1 MRNEC
6 HGGETG
12 RRAGFKIQL
21 GQLSAGSIPARGTK
35 ALFQNI
41 LEHIKPLIVK
51 GFFIACYLL

>member
-1 MRNEC
+1 MRLEC

-35 ALFQNI
+35 AKKTTDI
-41 LEHIKPLIVK
+41 LSVV
-51 GFFIACYLL
+51 FFCA